1 MSRPCV
7 ETYTFLRVRVFP
19 ATAAVL
25 LACLALAGCGGTA
38 KKTGAART
46 AVHASCPQAWKAG
59 WQRIANEAGAPVYCP
74 SWLPR
79 PLDGKIGGPYAN
91 VTGVDKHDRSYLVS
105 FVWVEHDLGGV
116 SGEVH
121 VNFRGYP
128 GRTAIPTCEDTVT
141 VKGKTLHPKL
151 PCFSDPKGRPRLAGL
166 RPTLYTVNQG
176 IDQWHL
182 LYAWRHRGTLYTV
195 SQHVTPPYTYSQV
208 VRSLDRMMR
217 GLVEVAPTEVSVRGA
232 SSDAFCRGSQLAGRF
247 AVIPGSAGAGN
258 ISYRLSLKNTSTAP
272 CALSGLPQGRL
283 LDRSGRALPTHVRAA
298 FPGALTAVLVRL
310 APGRSSRAT
319 ARFSPD
325 VPGPGE
331 GTRGRCEPVAHF
343 FRAAAPGGGT
353 TKTDVKPPTPV
364 CEHGRLLF
372 SAYGR

>member
-1 MSRPCV
+1 V
-7 ETYTFLRVRVFP
+7 
-19 ATAAVL
+19 
-25 LACLALAGCGGTA
+25 GCGGEA
-38 KKTGAART
+38 QKTVARAAVS
-46 AVHASCPQAWKAG
+46 AACPQAWKAG

-74 SWLPR
+74 TWMPR
-79 PLDGKIGGPYAN
+79 PLDAKIGGPYTD

-128 GRTAIPTCEDTVT
+128 GRAAIPTCEDTVT
-141 VKGKTLHPKL
+141 ANGKTLHPKL
-151 PCFSDPKGRPRLAGL
+151 PCFSDPKGTRRLAGL

-195 SQHVTPPYTYSQV
+195 SQHVTPPYSYNQV
-208 VRSLDRMMR
+208 IRNLDRMTR
-217 GLVEVAPTEVSVRGA
+217 GLVEVAPTEISARGGT
-232 SSDAFCRGSQLAGRF
+232 SDAPCRGSQLAGRF
-247 AVIPGSAGAGN
+247 AVIPGSPGAGN
-258 ISYRLSLKNTSTAP
+258 ISYRLSLKNTSSAA
-272 CALSGLPQGRL
+272 CAVSGLPQGRL
-283 LDRSGRALPTHVRAA
+283 VDRNGRALPTHVRAA

-310 APGRSSRAT
+310 APGRSTHAT

-325 VPGPGE
+325 VPGTGE
-331 GTRGRCEPVAHF
+331 GNRARCEPVAHF
-343 FRAAAPGGGT
+343 FRVTAPGGGT
-353 TKTDVKPPTPV
+353 TKAKAKPPTSV

>member
-1 MSRPCV
+1 
-7 ETYTFLRVRVFP
+7 
-19 ATAAVL
+19 
-25 LACLALAGCGGTA
+25 
-38 KKTGAART
+38 
-46 AVHASCPQAWKAG
+46 
-59 WQRIANEAGAPVYCP
+59 
-74 SWLPR
+74 
-79 PLDGKIGGPYAN
+79 
-91 VTGVDKHDRSYLVS
+91 
-105 FVWVEHDLGGV
+105 
-116 SGEVH
+116 
-121 VNFRGYP
+121 
-128 GRTAIPTCEDTVT
+128 
-141 VKGKTLHPKL
+141 
-151 PCFSDPKGRPRLAGL
+151 
-166 RPTLYTVNQG
+166 
-176 IDQWHL
+176 
-182 LYAWRHRGTLYTV
+182 
-195 SQHVTPPYTYSQV
+195 
-208 VRSLDRMMR
+208 MMR
-217 GLVEVAPTEVSVRGA
+217 GLVEVAPTEVSVRGG

-331 GTRGRCEPVAHF
+331 GMRGRCEPVAHF

>member
-1 MSRPCV
+1 
-7 ETYTFLRVRVFP
+7 LRVLP

-25 LACLALAGCGGTA
+25 LACLALTGCGEEA
-38 KKTGAART
+38 RKTGAPASATAARPT
-46 AVHASCPQAWKAG
+46 KCPDAWKAG
-59 WQRIANEAGAPVYCP
+59 WQRIANEAGATVYCP
-74 SWLPR
+74 TWMPK
-79 PLDGKIGGPYAN
+79 PLDARIGGEFAN

-128 GRTAIPTCEDTVT
+128 GRTAIPTCEDTVV
-141 VKGKTLHPKL
+141 VKGKTLHPTL
-151 PCFSDPKGRPRLAGL
+151 PCFSDPKGTRLLAGL

-195 SQHVTPPYTYSQV
+195 SQHVTPPYTYKQV
-208 VRSLDRMMR
+208 VRSLDRMTR
-217 GLVEVAPTEVSVRGA
+217 GLVEVAPTEISARGG
-232 SSDAFCRGSQLAGRF
+232 SNDAFCRGSQLAGRF
-247 AVIPGSAGAGN
+247 AVIPGSPGAGN
-258 ISYRLSLKNTSTAP
+258 ISYRLSLKNTSTAA
-272 CALSGLPQGRL
+272 CAVSGLPQGGL
-283 LDRSGRALPTHVRAA
+283 LDRNGRALPTHVRAA
-298 FPGALTAVLVRL
+298 FPGALTAIIVRL
-310 APGRSSRAT
+310 APGQSTHAD

-331 GTRGRCEPVAHF
+331 GNRARCEPIAHF
-343 FRAAAPGGGT
+343 FRVTARGGGT
-353 TKTDVKPPTPV
+353 TKVPVKPPTPV
-364 CEHGRLLF
+364 CEHGRLRF